1 MNNDLLK
8 PLDDNVNGEDW
19 SDDESEESD
28 WEDDDDSDSGNIDNE
43 TNSHDWISISR
54 FLNFMSF
61 WSNGNT
67 FEFMG
72 KWCWLKMRLRATL

>member
-19 SDDESEESD
+19 SDEESEESD

-43 TNSHDWISISR
+43 TNSHDWISILR
-54 FLNFMSF
+54 FLNFMS
-61 WSNGNT
+61 
-67 FEFMG
+67 
-72 KWCWLKMRLRATL
+72 L